1 VRPKTALFSAYSCE
15 QRGVLAQ
22 DEHCIEKAK
31 RKKKQKEQ
39 SSGCS
44 ALFAFFYTICSYLK
58 IEQNS

>member
-31 RKKKQKEQ
+31 RKKSKR
-39 SSGCS
+39 SRAVD
-44 ALFAFFYTICSYLK
+44 ALLFLLFFILYVAI
-58 IEQNS
+58 